1 MREWI
6 KKTIKDV
13 GLYAIV
19 GGVATIAEWII
30 FYFADWHF
38 HYEVSVIIAYLLS
51 TFVNWIA
58 GRLLMFKESR
68 MKMIVEIGSIYLT
81 CLGGLGLN
89 LLIMWIFVS
98 GVGLRDMVSKV
109 LATAIVFFYNY
120 GVRRKLIYR

>member
-6 KKTIKDV
+6 KKTIKDI
-13 GLYAIV
+13 GLYAVV
-19 GGVATIAEWII
+19 GGIATIAEWII
-30 FYFADWHF
+30 FFFTDQHF

-51 TFVNWIA
+51 TFVNWFA
-58 GRLLMFKESR
+58 GRLLLFKESR
-68 MKMIVEIGSIYLT
+68 MKILIEIGSIYLT

-98 GVGLRDMVSKV
+98 GVGLRDMISKV

>member
-6 KKTIKDV
+6 KKTIKDI
-13 GLYAIV
+13 GLYAVV
-19 GGVATIAEWII
+19 GGIATIAEWII
-30 FYFADWHF
+30 FYFADQHF
-38 HYEVSVIIAYLLS
+38 HYEVSVVIAYLLS

-58 GRLLMFKESR
+58 GRLLMFKESQ
-68 MKMIVEIGSIYLT
+68 MKILVEIGSIYLT

-98 GVGLRDMVSKV
+98 GVGMKDMISKV